1 MKALFTVAPAH
12 GAALQGDS
20 AADPETRGAGA
31 GGGAALGRALL
42 GGVAGAVQTV
52 LSSAHVVGELD
63 HAEHVQSC
71 KNRYNVCV
79 KKYLI

>member
-12 GAALQGDS
+12 GAALEGDG
-20 AADPETRGAGA
+20 AADAEARGAGA

-52 LSSAHVVGELD
+52 LSSAHVVRELD

-71 KNRYNVCV
+71 TIQNLC
-79 KKYLI
+79 

>member
-1 MKALFTVAPAH
+1 MWKRYSITLFTVAPAH
-12 GAALQGDS
+12 GAALQGDG
-20 AADPETRGAGA
+20 AADAEARGAGA

-71 KNRYNVCV
+71 TIKSLC
-79 KKYLI
+79 